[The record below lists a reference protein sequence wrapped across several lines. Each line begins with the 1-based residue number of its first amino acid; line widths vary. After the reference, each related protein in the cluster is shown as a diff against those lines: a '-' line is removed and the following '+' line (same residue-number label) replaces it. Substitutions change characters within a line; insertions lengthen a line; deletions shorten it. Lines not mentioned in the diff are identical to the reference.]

1 MTWGFRLI
9 LFWSFF
15 AVVFLVLA
23 LYASY
28 QSANDKSQQSS
39 RKSVPDEPN
48 SQKRIDSQKQ
58 DRSEESKSPS
68 EEKDY
73 LLVSS
78 KPQKVELPHSSYLE
92 LV

>member
-39 RKSVPDEPN
+39 RKSVPDEPS
-48 SQKRIDSQKQ
+48 SQKRVDQQ
-58 DRSEESKSPS
+58 QERSKEKESPS
-68 EEKDY
+68 DEKEY

-78 KPQKVELPHSSYLE
+78 KPQKMELPHSSYLE